1 MSSRLTN
8 SSSPIRRTSTSSIDI
23 TSTSTSK
30 TLIALPT
37 TSNHSIMHNTHRIL
51 KERNNEST
59 KSTIPL
65 LPPFSSSSSIASSS
79 SSSIASFTVN
89 NNSSLT
95 ISPNN
100 NNNNNSSSSSSS
112 IECMMLKRRV
122 SDLEGDVDRLRRHVN
137 QAEEAI
143 SNYRGFLSPTTTTT
157 AVYHTR
163 RMDTSMQTD
172 ATYVLDS
179 NPMNMVDSISQSKI
193 AMLEGLLKNSQQQYN
208 EMKQENSKL
217 KEKDLKNNETM
228 NTMQTE
234 ASVLRAQVSSIRVEL
249 LELQKRLNKA
259 NDDNNN
265 TMKKDHN
272 EKLALFSKEI
282 DKLKLS
288 ITKLRDQTKQELEA
302 FYDQIKHYMTM
313 IIRKENDTI
322 GDLEM
327 KLREAGDKI
336 ACHDSKVSEMLDEI
350 SSLNEMLHEKEEE
363 VDLLKSAAEVKRVL
377 SESCDQACDPL
388 SPLFNRQ
395 SRTSELE
402 LAQEQTKDEM
412 ARALDSL
419 DDEKKKSEDLALK
432 MKAVAEKMLTL
443 QENYGSQ
450 IDAARHIAHVKDLV
464 RVSSI
469 REISLERDRIIG
481 ELKHYKELCNILSFS
496 LNTSEQALKETQ
508 PHVVD
513 KLIEGRTKRIL
524 ALEKIN
530 KERKKD
536 IDQRSAETC
545 AVSST
550 HLESFSVKAQT
561 KYDAAEE
568 VTKDSLKLMSDIFQT
583 ASIEMPIYIFKKK

>member
-1 MSSRLTN
+1 
-8 SSSPIRRTSTSSIDI
+8 
-23 TSTSTSK
+23 
-30 TLIALPT
+30 
-37 TSNHSIMHNTHRIL
+37 
-51 KERNNEST
+51 
-59 KSTIPL
+59 
-65 LPPFSSSSSIASSS
+65 
-79 SSSIASFTVN
+79 
-89 NNSSLT
+89 
-95 ISPNN
+95 
-100 NNNNNSSSSSSS
+100 
-112 IECMMLKRRV
+112 MMLKRRV

-157 AVYHTR
+157 TTTAAYHTR
-163 RMDTSMQTD
+163 RMDTSVQTD
-172 ATYVLDS
+172 ATYVTDS
-179 NPMNMVDSISQSKI
+179 MNMADSISQSKI

-208 EMKQENSKL
+208 EMKQENNKL
-217 KEKDLKNNETM
+217 KEKDIRNNETM
-228 NTMQTE
+228 NIMQTE
-234 ASVLRAQVSSIRVEL
+234 ASGLRAQVSSIRVEL
-249 LELQKRLNKA
+249 LELQNRLSKA
-259 NDDNNN
+259 NDDNTN
-265 TMKKDHN
+265 TIRRDHN
-272 EKLALFSKEI
+272 DKLALFSREI

-288 ITKLRDQTKQELEA
+288 IMKLRDQTKQEMEA
-302 FYDQIKHYMTM
+302 FYDQIQQYVTM

-322 GDLEM
+322 GDLGM
-327 KLREAGDKI
+327 KLREADDKI
-336 ACHDSKVSEMLDEI
+336 ACRDSKVSEMLDEI
-350 SSLNEMLHEKEEE
+350 SNLNEMLHDKEEE
-363 VDLLKSAAEVKRVL
+363 VDLLKSAVEVKRVL

-402 LAQEQTKDEM
+402 LAQQRTKDEM
-412 ARALDSL
+412 ARALDNL
-419 DDEKKKSEDLALK
+419 DQEKKKSEDLAHKLK
-432 MKAVAEKMLTL
+432 SVADKMISL

-450 IDAARHIAHVKDLV
+450 VDAARHIAHVKDLV

-550 HLESFSVKAQT
+550 HLESFSVKAQA

-568 VTKDSLKLMSDIFQT
+568 ITKNSLKQIGDIFQT
-583 ASIEMPIYIFKKK
+583 ASIEMPLYISKKK

>member
-1 MSSRLTN
+1 
-8 SSSPIRRTSTSSIDI
+8 
-23 TSTSTSK
+23 
-30 TLIALPT
+30 
-37 TSNHSIMHNTHRIL
+37 
-51 KERNNEST
+51 
-59 KSTIPL
+59 
-65 LPPFSSSSSIASSS
+65 
-79 SSSIASFTVN
+79 
-89 NNSSLT
+89 
-95 ISPNN
+95 
-100 NNNNNSSSSSSS
+100 
-112 IECMMLKRRV
+112 MLKRRV

-143 SNYRGFLSPTTTTT
+143 SNYRGFLSPTTTT
-157 AVYHTR
+157 AAAYHTR
-163 RMDTSMQTD
+163 RMDTSVQTD

-217 KEKDLKNNETM
+217 KEKDIKNNETI
-228 NTMQTE
+228 NIMQTE
-234 ASVLRAQVSSIRVEL
+234 ASDLRAMVSSIRVEL
-249 LELQKRLNKA
+249 LELQKRLSKA
-259 NDDNNN
+259 NDDNTN

-288 ITKLRDQTKQELEA
+288 IMKLRDQTKQELEA
-302 FYDQIKHYMTM
+302 FYDQIQQYMTM

-322 GDLEM
+322 GDLDM

-363 VDLLKSAAEVKRVL
+363 VDLLKSAVEVKRVL

-395 SRTSELE
+395 SRTSELA
-402 LAQEQTKDEM
+402 L
-412 ARALDSL
+412 ALDNL
-419 DDEKKKSEDLALK
+419 DEEKKKSEDLAHKL
-432 MKAVAEKMLTL
+432 KAVADKMLTL
-443 QENYGSQ
+443 QENYGLQ

-469 REISLERDRIIG
+469 REISLERDGIIG

-524 ALEKIN
+524 GLEKIN

-561 KYDAAEE
+561 KYNAAEE
-568 VTKDSLKLMSDIFQT
+568 VTKDSLKLMSDIFLT
-583 ASIEMPIYIFKKK
+583 ASIEMPVYITKKK